1 MVIGGLILIVLGLAL
16 LFAGWSAWS
25 GAWRGWAAVRGFP
38 VFNGPITTFPGMGV
52 LLVCAGI
59 GTLAGAPA
67 VTGIGVLVV
76 IVAVGLDATQPH
88 WWGPRWYRAGEWPQ
102 PADGF
107 GRDLGRYR
115 AAWEHGKDPVDG
127 RLTLRPD
134 SITFVPDRGA
144 SGLGIPW
151 TDVSGARA
159 EGPSTLCVEADGETR
174 FLLSRPQRAAKR
186 ISGIVRLR
194 AGSAPAAAPVPA
206 GRHGRI
212 EPL

>member
-1 MVIGGLILIVLGLAL
+1 MIAGPILIVLGLAL
-16 LFAGWSAWS
+16 LYAGWSAWS

-38 VFNGPITTFPGMGV
+38 VFNGPISTFPGMGV

-67 VTGIGVLVV
+67 ITGIGVLVA
-76 IVAVGLDATQPH
+76 IVAVGLDAAGPH

-115 AAWEHGKDPVDG
+115 AAWQHGRDAVDG

-134 SITFVPDRGA
+134 AITFVPGA
-144 SGLGIPW
+144 GSSGIGIPW
-151 TDVSGARA
+151 AEVRGARA
-159 EGPSTLCVEADGETR
+159 EAPSTLCIEAGGETR
-174 FLLSRPQRAAKR
+174 FTLSHPRRAAKR
-186 ISGIVRLR
+186 ISGIARLR
-194 AGSAPAAAPVPA
+194 AGDAPAAVPVPA
-206 GRHGRI
+206 ARHGRI